1 MSRRVGHFSPTALR
15 SAMTRRNLTVD
26 DLAVHLEASTGTIH
40 GWLSSRRS
48 PEPPL
53 LLQLSEALG
62 VRPADLTL
70 VDEGQERLADLRIH
84 AGLLQADAAHC
95 AGIAQ
100 PQLSKMERGVT
111 APRSELIDALA
122 STYALPAARVE
133 NAWAR
138 SRDDRRRH
146 AETKTR

>member
-15 SAMTRRNLTVD
+15 SAMTRRSLTVD
-26 DLAVHLEASTGTIH
+26 DLAVHLEVSTGTVH

-53 LLQLSEALG
+53 LLQLARALG

-70 VDEGQERLADLRIH
+70 VDDEHERLPDVRIH
-84 AGLLQADAAHC
+84 AGLLQADAARS
-95 AGIAQ
+95 AGIGQ

-111 APRSELIDALA
+111 SPREDLVDALA
-122 STYALPAARVE
+122 SVYALPPKRIE
-133 NAWAR
+133 DAWQR
-138 SRDDRRRH
+138 SHDDRRRH
-146 AETKTR
+146 AENKTR